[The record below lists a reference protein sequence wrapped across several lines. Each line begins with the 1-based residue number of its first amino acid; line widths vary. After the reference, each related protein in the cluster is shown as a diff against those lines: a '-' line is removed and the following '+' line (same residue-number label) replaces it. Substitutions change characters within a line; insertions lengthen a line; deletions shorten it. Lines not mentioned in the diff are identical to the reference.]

1 MGVNSLGINFAFTQF
16 YPIKHKATLINSFL
30 VNCMCLLL
38 STPSI
43 LHLLSLLFRGNLE
56 LTGFRLFIRR
66 FEEGHFMK
74 KAMDYGVLVF
84 GYLFFVIASV
94 LTLGIHVLLW
104 RRKLKAG
111 AAIII
116 SEETRDTSQLYV
128 EWNKLLRM
136 IDSECFVC

>member
-1 MGVNSLGINFAFTQF
+1 
-16 YPIKHKATLINSFL
+16 
-30 VNCMCLLL
+30 MCLLL

-74 KAMDYGVLVF
+74 MAMDYGVLIF
-84 GYLFFVIASV
+84 GYLFFVIVSV
-94 LTLGIHVLLW
+94 LTVGAHVLLW

-111 AAIII
+111 ATIIV

-136 IDSECFVC
+136 IDTEYFVCSSSYNSLQLCLVLTHEKQTIKSLVEIP

>member
-1 MGVNSLGINFAFTQF
+1 
-16 YPIKHKATLINSFL
+16 
-30 VNCMCLLL
+30 MCLLL

-74 KAMDYGVLVF
+74 KAMDYGALVF
-84 GYLFFVIASV
+84 GYLFFVVASV
-94 LTLGIHVLLW
+94 FTLGIHVLLW

-136 IDSECFVC
+136 IDAESFVCSFRNGNYEHLLYEKQTLKSLVEIP